1 MYYIL
6 EFMRFSKHYGFTR

>member
-1 MYYIL
+1 VYDIM